1 MNDELYPMG
10 SVYIVKVK
18 NKTYFAFLENR
29 EGTKIKLFSSNKV
42 MASDE
47 LLPYIQEKYGRQ
59 PIRVRC
65 LGEPRNDAK
74 KYMPEHQLKGTTH
87 YPFHLKNE
95 LEMQDRYPI
104 IFDIRK
110 ATPSK
115 PSDNPSDYEGVN
127 EDIPS
132 TRRGMRILDSRMKS
146 AWEEYKEKLSKIPSF
161 KAHKEHYQYYATENE
176 IDFVMEWLESMDP
189 EKDPEPPQRSDK
201 VLDF

>member
-1 MNDELYPMG
+1 MDDELYPMG
-10 SVYIVKVK
+10 SVYIVKLK

-29 EGTKIKLFSSNKV
+29 EGTKIRFFDSNKV
-42 MASDE
+42 IPSNE
-47 LLPYIQEKYGRQ
+47 LLSYIQEKYGRL

-65 LGEPRNDAK
+65 LGEARNDAK

-87 YPFHLKNE
+87 YPFHLRKE
-95 LEMQDRYPI
+95 LEMQDEFPI
-104 IFDIRK
+104 IFDIEDAK
-110 ATPSK
+110 PSK
-115 PSDNPSDYEGVN
+115 PSDNSSDYEGVN

-146 AWEEYKEKLSKIPSF
+146 AWSEYENELAKIPSF
-161 KAHKEHYQYYATENE
+161 KAYEEHYQYYATERE
-176 IDFVMEWLESMDP
+176 INFVMEWLESRDP